1 MAISEQQSKGSRGG
15 RRPGAG
21 RKPSTL
27 KGIAKMLPRECS
39 ELILA
44 EINANQKWKALC
56 NSKKESIALEAL
68 KYLTDRAY
76 GKAKQSRDVSIS
88 EAERMDQALAE
99 ARARV
104 NSGQRR

>member
-27 KGIAKMLPRECS
+27 KGIAKMLPRES
-39 ELILA
+39 AELILT
-44 EINANQKWKALC
+44 EIDANQKWVKLC
-56 NSKKESIALEAL
+56 NCEKESIVLEAL

-76 GKAKQSRDVSIS
+76 GKAKQSMDVSINK
-88 EAERMDQALAE
+88 AERNDQALAE

-104 NSGQRR
+104 NRATL

>member
-27 KGIAKMLPRECS
+27 KGISRMLPRES
-39 ELILA
+39 AELILA
-44 EINANQKWKALC
+44 EINANQKWVKLC
-56 NSKKESIALEAL
+56 NSEKESIVLEAL

-76 GKAKQSRDVSIS
+76 GKAKQSMDVSIS

-104 NSGQRR
+104 NRAT